1 MLLVSVVHRAKTQLP
16 EPIGM
21 LGFAGLTISEW
32 CLFPF
37 FPPLDYFEVHVST
50 SQSLVNLIQV
60 MSGINVENL
69 YLVKPAH
76 CACWH
81 SQVTPAFDILI
92 VNTTDWQ
99 GIMQPYSH

>member
-1 MLLVSVVHRAKTQLP
+1 MYLP
-16 EPIGM
+16 P
-21 LGFAGLTISEW
+21 
-32 CLFPF
+32 
-37 FPPLDYFEVHVST
+37 
-50 SQSLVNLIQV
+50 QSLVNLIQV

-81 SQVTPAFDILI
+81 SQVTPTFDILI

>member
-1 MLLVSVVHRAKTQLP
+1 
-16 EPIGM
+16 
-21 LGFAGLTISEW
+21 
-32 CLFPF
+32 
-37 FPPLDYFEVHVST
+37 
-50 SQSLVNLIQV
+50 
-60 MSGINVENL
+60 MSGINVESL